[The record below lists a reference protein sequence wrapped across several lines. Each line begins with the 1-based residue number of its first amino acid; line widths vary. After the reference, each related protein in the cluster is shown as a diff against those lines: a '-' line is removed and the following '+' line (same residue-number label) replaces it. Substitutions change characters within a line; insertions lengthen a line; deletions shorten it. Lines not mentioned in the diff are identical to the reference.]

1 MSAASSILNSTS
13 TQTSAQPSGFS
24 ALSSEQFTKII
35 LTELANQDP
44 LSPSDTN
51 ALLQQLSS
59 IRNIQSS
66 MDLSEKLG
74 SLVSDNQFAAASNMM
89 GKIIGGISTDNVRT
103 IGRVDSVSKTDDGVF
118 LNLNNGLS
126 IHMKNMDGIIDVAT
140 LSDEEKELLGLK

>member
-1 MSAASSILNSTS
+1 MSTTSSILDSTS
-13 TQTSAQPSGFS
+13 TQTTTKASGFS

-35 LTELANQDP
+35 LTELSNQDP

-89 GKIIGGISTDNVRT
+89 GKIIGGVTTENLRT
-103 IGRVDSVSKTDDGVF
+103 IGRVDSVSKSTDGVF
-118 LNLNNGLS
+118 LNLNNGKS
-126 IHMKNMDGIIDVAT
+126 VAMKNMDGIIDVTT
-140 LSDEEKELLGLK
+140 LSDDEKALLGLK